1 MSKLPWI
8 LGLILPVAAV
18 SGIPT
23 IAAPADAA
31 AVINGKEISKE
42 EFDRRYK
49 ENIQIF
55 KFTPP
60 TKANVMNDIVNF
72 ELAVQEAKRK
82 GIDKKP
88 EIIER
93 INAVLYQSLIEEELS
108 GEFKK
113 VVDVSDKEARDY
125 CRRNPAVRTS
135 HVYIGLKPAAL
146 ETEKQAAYKKIR
158 DAQAALAAGMN
169 FEQVV
174 AKHSEGFA
182 TSSGGDIGYQSKDK
196 LDPTYYMEARKLSV
210 GGVTNQP
217 VRSQFGLHIIKL
229 TGIQDC
235 AKINIPEWQR
245 MVFDEKRAK
254 IFEEYLGG
262 LRSKAKVSINK
273 EAIKE

>member
-1 MSKLPWI
+1 MSKLSLVLSLALLAI
-8 LGLILPVAAV
+8 SVNTAL
-18 SGIPT
+18 S
-23 IAAPADAA
+23 APNDAA
-31 AVINGKEISKE
+31 AVINGKEITKE
-42 EFDRRYK
+42 DFDRRYK

-72 ELAVQEAKRK
+72 ELAVQEAKRL
-82 GIDKKP
+82 GLDKDP
-88 EIIER
+88 QVAER
-93 INAVLYQSLIEEELS
+93 VNAVLYQSLIEKQLS
-108 GEFKK
+108 DKFKQ
-113 VVDVSDKEARDY
+113 VVDVTEKEARDF

-135 HVYIGLKPAAL
+135 HVYVSLKPAAL
-146 ETEKQAAYKKIR
+146 KSEEEAAMKKIR
-158 DAQAALAAGMN
+158 EAQSALAGGMS

-174 AKHSEGFA
+174 AKYSEGFA
-182 TSSGGDIGYQSKDK
+182 TGSGGDIGYQSKDK
-196 LDPTYYMEARKLSV
+196 LDPTYYMEARKLKP

-229 TGIQDC
+229 AGVQDC
-235 AKINIPEWQR
+235 GSINIPEWQR

-273 EAIKE
+273 EAIQE

>member
-1 MSKLPWI
+1 MSKLPLILSFFIFAHAI
-8 LGLILPVAAV
+8 LGVTAVAAP
-18 SGIPT
+18 G
-23 IAAPADAA
+23 DAA

-42 EFDRRYK
+42 DFQRRYK

-60 TKANVMNDIVNF
+60 TKANVLNDIINF
-72 ELAVQEAKRK
+72 ELAVQEAKRQ

-88 EIIER
+88 EVMER

-108 GEFKK
+108 DKFKK
-113 VVDVSDKEARDY
+113 VVDVSDKEARDF

-135 HVYIGLKPAAL
+135 HVYVALKPAAL
-146 ETEKQAAYKKIR
+146 KAEEEAAYKKIKE
-158 DAQAALAAGMN
+158 AQAAIAGGMQ

-174 AKHSEGFA
+174 AKYSEGYA
-182 TSSGGDIGYQSKDK
+182 TGSGGDIGFQSKDK
-196 LDPTYYMEARKLSV
+196 LDPTYYMEARKLRP
-210 GGVTNQP
+210 GAITNQP
-217 VRSQFGLHIIKL
+217 IRSQFGLHIIKL
-229 TGIQDC
+229 SSIQDC
-235 AKINIPEWQR
+235 ATINIPEWQR

-262 LRSKAKVSINK
+262 LRSKAKVSINQ